1 MAAGDVRKKLQEIL
15 SEDVLF
21 DEPLSRHTS
30 LGVGGKADAVVFPR
44 TGEELKKILSC
55 LKKEGIPFTPVGNG
69 TNLIVRD
76 GGYRGVVVSL
86 KRFHNLSIKDDDGGG
101 VSVHAEAGV
110 PLAELV
116 GLSLREG
123 LTGMEFCAGIPG
135 SVGGAVRMN
144 AGAYG
149 REIKDVVETI
159 TFMTIKG
166 GICQQGG
173 GELGFSYRNLDLPP
187 DFVILAARFFLH
199 RGAREEI
206 KKDVETIL
214 EMRRDKH
221 PLMYRNAGS
230 IFKNPGSLSAGR
242 IIDEMGLKGLKIG
255 DAMISEMH
263 GNFIVNLGKAKAKD
277 VLALIDAVKNKVLEE
292 RGVVL
297 DTEVHIIG
305 ERDDDF

>member
-1 MAAGDVRKKLQEIL
+1 MMAGDLRKKLQEIL

-30 LGVGGKADAVVFPR
+30 LGVGGEADAVVFPR
-44 TGEELKKILSC
+44 NGEELTKILSC
-55 LKKEGIPFTPVGNG
+55 LKKEGTPFTPVGNG

-86 KRFHNLSIKDDDGGG
+86 KRFHNLGIEDDDGGR

-123 LTGMEFCAGIPG
+123 LTGVEFCAGIPG
-135 SVGGAVRMN
+135 SVGGAIRMN

-159 TFMTIKG
+159 TFMTING
-166 GICQQGG
+166 GICHYGR

-187 DFVILAARFFLH
+187 DSVILSAHFFLP

-206 KKDVETIL
+206 KKNVETIL
-214 EMRRDKH
+214 EMRKEKH
-221 PLMYRNAGS
+221 PLMYPNAGS
-230 IFKNPGSLSAGR
+230 IFKNPGSVSAGR
-242 IIDEMGLKGLKIG
+242 IIDELGLKGLKIG
-255 DAMISEMH
+255 DAMISETH
-263 GNFIVNLGKAKAKD
+263 GNFIVNLDKAKAKD
-277 VLALIDAVKNKVLEE
+277 VLALIDVVKNKVLEE

>member
-1 MAAGDVRKKLQEIL
+1 MAGDLRKKLQEIL

-30 LGVGGKADAVVFPR
+30 LGVGGEADAVVFPR
-44 TGEELKKILSC
+44 NREELAKTLSC
-55 LKKEGIPFTPVGNG
+55 LKKDGVPFTPVGNG

-76 GGYRGVVVSL
+76 GGYRGVVVFL
-86 KRFHNLSIKDDDGGG
+86 KRFDNLSIKDDGDRI
-101 VSVHAEAGV
+101 SVHAEAGV

-123 LTGMEFCAGIPG
+123 LTGVEFCAGIPG

-149 REIKDVVETI
+149 REIKDVVEAI
-159 TFMTIKG
+159 TFMTMEG

-173 GELGFSYRNLDLPP
+173 GGFGFSYRNLDLPP
-187 DFVILAARFFLH
+187 DSVILSSDFFLH

-206 KKDVETIL
+206 KKNVETIL
-214 EMRRDKH
+214 EMRKDKH

-242 IIDEMGLKGLKIG
+242 IIDEMGLKGLRIG

-277 VLALIDAVKNKVLEE
+277 VLALIDAVKKKVLEE
-292 RGVVL
+292 RRVVL
-297 DTEVHIIG
+297 DTEVRIIG

>member
-1 MAAGDVRKKLQEIL
+1 MAARDLRKKLQEIL

-30 LGVGGKADAVVFPR
+30 LGVGGKADAVIFPR
-44 TGEELKKILSC
+44 NREELTKTLSC
-55 LKKEGIPFTPVGNG
+55 LKKEGTPFTPVGNG

-86 KRFHNLSIKDDDGGG
+86 KRFHNLSIKDDESG

-135 SVGGAVRMN
+135 SVGGAVKMN

-159 TFMTIKG
+159 TFMTIRD
-166 GICQQGG
+166 GICRQGG

-187 DFVILAARFFLH
+187 DSVILSSDFFLH
-199 RGAREEI
+199 RGAKEEI
-206 KKDVETIL
+206 KKNVETIL
-214 EMRRDKH
+214 EMRKDKH

-242 IIDEMGLKGLKIG
+242 IIDEMGLKGLRIG

-277 VLALIDAVKNKVLEE
+277 VLSLIDAVKNKVLEE

-297 DTEVHIIG
+297 DTEVRIIG
-305 ERDDDF
+305 ERDNDF

>member
-1 MAAGDVRKKLQEIL
+1 MAAGDLRKKLQEIL

-30 LGVGGKADAVVFPR
+30 LGVGGKADAVIFPR
-44 TGEELKKILSC
+44 NREELTKTLSC
-55 LKKEGIPFTPVGNG
+55 LKKEGTPFTPVGNG

-86 KRFHNLSIKDDDGGG
+86 KRFHNLSIKDDESG

-135 SVGGAVRMN
+135 SVGGAVKMN

-159 TFMTIKG
+159 IFMTTKD

-187 DFVILAARFFLH
+187 DSVILSAHFFLH

-206 KKDVETIL
+206 KKNVETIL
-214 EMRRDKH
+214 EMRKDKH

-242 IIDEMGLKGLKIG
+242 IIDEMGLKGLRIG

-277 VLALIDAVKNKVLEE
+277 VLSLIDAVKNKVLEE

-297 DTEVHIIG
+297 DTEVRIIG
-305 ERDDDF
+305 ERDNDF

>member
-1 MAAGDVRKKLQEIL
+1 MMAGDLRKKLQEIL

-30 LGVGGKADAVVFPR
+30 LGVGGEADAVVFPR
-44 TGEELKKILSC
+44 NGEELTKILSC
-55 LKKEGIPFTPVGNG
+55 LEKEGTPFTPVGNG

-86 KRFHNLSIKDDDGGG
+86 KRFHNLGIKLDDGGK

-123 LTGMEFCAGIPG
+123 LTGVEFCAGIPG
-135 SVGGAVRMN
+135 SVGGAIRMN

-149 REIKDVVETI
+149 REIKDVVEAI
-159 TFMTIKG
+159 TLMTKKG
-166 GICQQGG
+166 GICQHGG
-173 GELGFSYRNLDLPP
+173 GEIGFSYRNLDLPP
-187 DFVILAARFFLH
+187 DSVILSARFFLS

-206 KKDVETIL
+206 KKNVETIL
-214 EMRRDKH
+214 EMRKKKH
-221 PLMYRNAGS
+221 PLMYPNSGS
-230 IFKNPGSLSAGR
+230 IFKNPGSVSAGR
-242 IIDEMGLKGLKIG
+242 IIDELGLKGLKIG

-305 ERDDDF
+305 EAG

>member
-1 MAAGDVRKKLQEIL
+1 
-15 SEDVLF
+15 
-21 DEPLSRHTS
+21 
-30 LGVGGKADAVVFPR
+30 
-44 TGEELKKILSC
+44 
-55 LKKEGIPFTPVGNG
+55 TPVGNG

-86 KRFHNLSIKDDDGGG
+86 KRFNNLSIKDDGGG

-149 REIKDVVETI
+149 REIKDVVEAI
-159 TFMTIKG
+159 TFMTIKD

-187 DFVILAARFFLH
+187 DSVILAARFFLH

-206 KKDVETIL
+206 KKNVETIL
-214 EMRRDKH
+214 EMRKEKH

-230 IFKNPGSLSAGR
+230 IFKNPGSVSAGR
-242 IIDEMGLKGLKIG
+242 IIDEMGLKGLRIG

-277 VLALIDAVKNKVLEE
+277 VLSLIDAVKNKVLEE

-297 DTEVHIIG
+297 ETEVHIIG
-305 ERDDDF
+305 ETG

>member
-1 MAAGDVRKKLQEIL
+1 MVAGDLRKKLQEIL
-15 SEDVLF
+15 AEDVLF

-30 LGVGGKADAVVFPR
+30 LGVGGEADAVVFPR
-44 TGEELKKILSC
+44 TGEELTKILSC
-55 LKKEGIPFTPVGNG
+55 LKKAGAPFTPVGGG

-86 KRFHNLSIKDDDGGG
+86 KRFHNLSIKDDEGGGG

-159 TFMTIKG
+159 TFMT
-166 GICQQGG
+166 
-173 GELGFSYRNLDLPP
+173 
-187 DFVILAARFFLH
+187 
-199 RGAREEI
+199 
-206 KKDVETIL
+206 
-214 EMRRDKH
+214 
-221 PLMYRNAGS
+221 
-230 IFKNPGSLSAGR
+230 
-242 IIDEMGLKGLKIG
+242 
-255 DAMISEMH
+255 
-263 GNFIVNLGKAKAKD
+263 
-277 VLALIDAVKNKVLEE
+277 
-292 RGVVL
+292 
-297 DTEVHIIG
+297 
-305 ERDDDF
+305 